1 MRLQRYALVGAVS
14 LLILVLLAACQ
25 NSEPDA
31 CDEGGT
37 LFNDEFEE
45 ETDCGWATYSRNG
58 AASAISDGVLTL
70 TTSQPGQIW
79 WTNPGRSFDD
89 VIISAD
95 VEHVSGPQDNA
106 FGVICRYQSS
116 DNFYVFLISSDGFYA
131 IGKYQSGN
139 EQVDYLSGDG
149 EYVASEAINQGQARN
164 SIRASCIGNELT
176 LTVNGE
182 LLATVTDSTFVTG
195 DIGLGVSTFEPGS
208 LVVNYDNVRVL
219 AP

>member
-1 MRLQRYALVGAVS
+1 MRLQRYALVGVVS
-14 LLILVLLAACQ
+14 LLMLTLLAACQ
-25 NSEPDA
+25 NNEPDA

-37 LFNDEFEE
+37 LFNDEFEG
-45 ETDCGWATYSRNG
+45 ETECGWALYSRDG
-58 AASAISDGVLTL
+58 AASEIGDGVLRL
-70 TTSQPGQIW
+70 TASQPGQIW
-79 WTNPGRSFDD
+79 WTNPGRRFDD
-89 VIISAD
+89 LIVSAE

-106 FGVICRYQSS
+106 YGVICRYQSS
-116 DNFYVFLISSDGFYA
+116 ENFYVFLISSDGYYA
-131 IGKYQSGN
+131 IGKYQSGS
-139 EQVDYLSGDG
+139 EQVEYLSGEG

-195 DIGLGVSTFEPGS
+195 DIGLSVSTFEPGS
-208 LVVNYDNVRVL
+208 LVVSYDNVRVL